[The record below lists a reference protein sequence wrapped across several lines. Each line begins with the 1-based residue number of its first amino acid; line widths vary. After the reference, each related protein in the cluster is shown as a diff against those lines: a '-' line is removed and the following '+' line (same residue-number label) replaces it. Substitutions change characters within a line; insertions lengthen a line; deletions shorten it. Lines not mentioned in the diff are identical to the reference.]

1 MASKEDS
8 SQAISQ
14 EDAAQVQDVLGQI
27 HNIAKN
33 LHSSS
38 DQKEAEAAL
47 AAVNSLPEA
56 AQMALLKGLSK
67 EYETDAADV
76 LRAINELSPIKAIR
90 KEARRSL
97 IRLQENRI
105 YPKWSP
111 PVEPAIRASANPP
124 RFWKGVVTQTFDEG
138 EVQLLL
144 CWELGEEY
152 SQARIL
158 SFLLEFWS
166 EGVKDF
172 FTEVASKRHI
182 ETHIDEMR
190 TSVPGIEIADCTLA
204 EGRRLLQ
211 DALAV
216 NKRYGSLPHKDYR
229 NDLSLIKQL
238 VLDATDVGEDRGLG
252 STRHQMSPLEV
263 VTSFVESLASDD
275 FELAYDLLTGENSI
289 REGLSKDAWV
299 QRRRDWAEAADPA
312 NFEPE
317 FIRELEQKQGGLWLP
332 NRLKENLS
340 STRKEFDTGWSI
352 EMDDTPLSEGITE
365 LPVGTAINTVTQRR
379 WFWTHYTLVRV
390 EDAWRIESMADEGAN
405 AQSLPLGE
413 LQKRIAEQ
421 YKRVDQI
428 TRKHKPTDHDAQQHL
443 QELLWHLGHA
453 LHYTDALIAKSPLDR
468 AAYENAAAAMLALQ
482 QFERA
487 IVYFEPLVQRFPDK
501 KSENLLQLA
510 AIQIQLSEYLFDE
523 EEDDAS
529 ERYKQLAEE
538 NLYASLAIENSY
550 MGHLLLGQL
559 LKDDRPGE
567 AEDHLNQAK
576 AMTTDA
582 FVQLAVEKDLGDIAM
597 DREQYDEALQHF
609 NRVVEL
615 EPGSGEAWY
624 DIAETYNLLENV
636 EEAANNYRHAIQLEP
651 DNTDYYSALSR
662 MYMEHGQL
670 TTSREVLEEGLR
682 ANPDSAEIRAFLALV
697 MSESGDYRAA
707 EALLD
712 EAESI
717 DPDLEIIDMFRMLL
731 NVNKTRQLPALNKAV
746 PGARKTK
753 QLPNVKKAKN
763 KTRRK

>member
-1 MASKEDS
+1 M
-8 SQAISQ
+8 
-14 EDAAQVQDVLGQI
+14 
-27 HNIAKN
+27 
-33 LHSSS
+33 
-38 DQKEAEAAL
+38 
-47 AAVNSLPEA
+47 
-56 AQMALLKGLSK
+56 
-67 EYETDAADV
+67 
-76 LRAINELSPIKAIR
+76 
-90 KEARRSL
+90 
-97 IRLQENRI
+97 
-105 YPKWSP
+105 
-111 PVEPAIRASANPP
+111 
-124 RFWKGVVTQTFDEG
+124 
-138 EVQLLL
+138 
-144 CWELGEEY
+144 
-152 SQARIL
+152 
-158 SFLLEFWS
+158 
-166 EGVKDF
+166 
-172 FTEVASKRHI
+172 
-182 ETHIDEMR
+182 
-190 TSVPGIEIADCTLA
+190 
-204 EGRRLLQ
+204 
-211 DALAV
+211 
-216 NKRYGSLPHKDYR
+216 
-229 NDLSLIKQL
+229 
-238 VLDATDVGEDRGLG
+238 
-252 STRHQMSPLEV
+252 
-263 VTSFVESLASDD
+263 
-275 FELAYDLLTGENSI
+275 
-289 REGLSKDAWV
+289 
-299 QRRRDWAEAADPA
+299 
-312 NFEPE
+312 
-317 FIRELEQKQGGLWLP
+317 
-332 NRLKENLS
+332 KENLS
-340 STRKEFDTGWSI
+340 STRKEFDTGWSL
-352 EMDDTPLSEGITE
+352 EMDDTPLSEGIKE

-379 WFWTHYTLVRV
+379 WFWTRYTLVQV
-390 EDAWRIESMADEGAN
+390 EDAWRIESMVDEGAN

-413 LQKRIAEQ
+413 LQKHIAEQ

-428 TRKHKPTDHDAQQHL
+428 TRKHKPTGPDAQQHL

-468 AAYENAAAAMLALQ
+468 AAYENAAASMLALQ

-501 KSENLLQLA
+501 QSENLLQLA
-510 AIQIQLSEYLFDE
+510 AIQIQLSENLSDE

-538 NLYASLAIENSY
+538 NLHASLAIENSY
-550 MGHLLLGQL
+550 MVHLLLGQL

-567 AEDHLNQAK
+567 AEDHLNQAQ

-609 NRVVEL
+609 NRVAEL
-615 EPGSGEAWY
+615 EPGSGEVWY

-731 NVNKTRQLPALNKAV
+731 NMNKTRQLPALNKAA